1 MATLPDPSRA
11 MQRIGSS
18 PGQALARESGLQCL
32 PMAGTIRF
40 HEYGGPSVL
49 RWEQAEVGMPGRGEV
64 RLRHTAIGLNFIDT
78 YERTGL
84 YPVSLPAV
92 PGKEAS
98 GVVEAVGA
106 GVRHLEVGQRVA
118 YATTGSGAYC
128 EQRVM
133 SADRLVRIPDE
144 ISDEVAAAVMLKGL
158 TAQALLRQVYRVRK
172 GDAVLIHAAAGG
184 VGSIAVQWA
193 QHLQATVIALVG
205 SEAKAQ
211 IVRELG
217 AQHVLVAEG
226 ADARWVPM
234 VREITGGRGVDVV
247 LDSVGKDTFLPSLDC
262 LRRRGMMVSYGNAS
276 GAPPAVSPLELAKR
290 GSLTLVRP
298 VLFDYIQTRAALT
311 RAAQELFTL
320 LARSVIKVQIGQRYA
335 LRDAARAHEDL
346 QARRTVGST
355 VLVP

>member
-1 MATLPDPSRA
+1 MT
-11 MQRIGSS
+11 
-18 PGQALARESGLQCL
+18 
-32 PMAGTIRF
+32 GTIRF
-40 HEYGGPSVL
+40 NEYGGPAVL
-49 RWEQAEVGMPGRGEV
+49 RWESAEVGQPGAGEV

-106 GVRHLEVGQRVA
+106 GVRHFQPGQRVA

-133 SADRLVRIPDE
+133 SADSLVRIPDDV
-144 ISDEVAAAVMLKGL
+144 SDEIAAAVMLKGL

-172 GDAVLIHAAAGG
+172 GDVVVIHAAAGG

-193 QHLQATVIALVG
+193 LHLQATVVALVG
-205 SEAKAQ
+205 SQAKADL
-211 IVRELG
+211 VRELG
-217 AQHVLVAEG
+217 AQHVLITQGE
-226 ADARWVPM
+226 DAQWVQR
-234 VREITGGRGVDVV
+234 VREITGGRGADVV
-247 LDSVGKDTFLPSLDC
+247 LDSVGKDTFFASLDS

-276 GAPPAVSPLELAKR
+276 GAVPPVSPLELAKR

-320 LARSVIKVQIGQRYA
+320 LSRSVIKVQVGQRYP
-335 LRDAARAHEDL
+335 LREAARAHEDL

-355 VLVP
+355 VLLP